1 MKVGWIVLLAGLQ
14 LADIAQA
21 QSGAQVQSGAI
32 AGTVSLS
39 LPSRAERPP
48 RYYRGS
54 YRAAQGDH
62 PAPAPVQSVVV
73 YVEGPPP
80 PPAGWPLPA
89 EPVLM
94 RQHHDRFVPHV
105 LPVLR
110 GRTVSFPNDD
120 NYFHNVFSVVAGDR
134 FDLGRYGQGKTRLQT
149 FEDPAVVVVRCE
161 IHASMKAY
169 ILVRDSPLF
178 AVPDENGQ
186 FHIDG
191 VPAGN
196 WMAVAW
202 HPGRAPVRRSITVQ
216 PGKSTS
222 LDLSF

>member
-1 MKVGWIVLLAGLQ
+1 MLLLRYVLLLGLMLLTDGRQ
-14 LADIAQA
+14 ARADAAPASI
-21 QSGAQVQSGAI
+21 V
-32 AGTVSLS
+32 GTVSLS
-39 LPSRAERPP
+39 LPQRGERPA

-54 YRAAQGDH
+54 YRASHGST
-62 PAPAPVQSVVV
+62 PTPAPVQSVVV
-73 YVEGPPP
+73 YVEGLTA
-80 PPAGWPLPA
+80 PAGGWPLPDDPA
-89 EPVLM
+89 LM

-169 ILVRDSPLF
+169 ILVQDSPHF
-178 AVPDENGQ
+178 VVPDRDGQ
-186 FHIDG
+186 YRLES
-191 VPAGN
+191 VPAGT
-196 WMAVAW
+196 WTVVAW
-202 HPGRAPVRRSITVQ
+202 HPARGAIRRTVTVH
-216 PGKSTS
+216 PDKPTR
-222 LDLSF
+222 LDLTF